1 MIGLIGKKIGMTQ
14 YYKEDGTLCPTTV
27 IEVGPCPVMQVKT
40 AEGRDGYAAVKL
52 GFAESDKV
60 SRPERGI
67 AVKAG
72 VAPVKRM
79 HEFRVENPGE
89 FEVGSMLTADL
100 FAVGDTVMVTGTS
113 KGRGFTSVIKRHGF
127 SGGKDSHGC
136 RSKRVPGSS
145 GASASPSRVFK
156 GKGMP
161 GQHGNARTTVK
172 GLEVL
177 KVDTEKN
184 LILVKGAVP
193 GASRGIVYLT
203 KQG

>member
-27 IEVGPCPVMQVKT
+27 IEVGPCPVVQVK
-40 AEGRDGYAAVKL
+40 AADGRDGYAAVKL
-52 GFAESDKV
+52 GFGESDKV
-60 SRPERGI
+60 AKPVRGI
-67 AVKAG
+67 AEKAG
-72 VAPVKRM
+72 VAPVKCM
-79 HEFRVENPGE
+79 HEFRVDNTGE
-89 FEVGSMLTADL
+89 YEVGSILTADL
-100 FAVGDTVMVTGTS
+100 FAVGDKVMVTGTS

-161 GQHGNARTTVK
+161 GQYGNAKSSVK

-177 KVDTEKN
+177 KVDSEKN
-184 LILVKGAVP
+184 LVLIKGAVP

>member
-1 MIGLIGKKIGMTQ
+1 MIGLIGRKIGMTQ

-27 IEVGPCPVMQVKT
+27 IEAGPCPVVQVKT
-40 AEGRDGYAAVKL
+40 TDGRDGYAAVKI
-52 GFAESDKV
+52 GFSESEKV
-60 SRPERGI
+60 TKSERGI
-67 AVKAG
+67 ASRAG
-72 VAPVKRM
+72 VSPVKCM
-79 HEFRVENPGE
+79 HEFRVDDSGE
-89 FEVGSMLTADL
+89 FEVGTMLTADL
-100 FAVGDTVMVTGTS
+100 FAVGDTVAVTGTS

-127 SGGKDSHGC
+127 SGGNDSHGC

-161 GQHGNARTTVK
+161 GRHGGARTTVK

-177 KVDTEKN
+177 MVDPEKN
-184 LILVKGAVP
+184 LILIKGAVP
-193 GASRGIVYLT
+193 GSSRGIVYLT